1 MQEGLPISIA
11 IIIAAAILGAFFLV
25 STVIAAVLSTVA

>member
-25 STVIAAVLSTVA
+25 STVIAAVLSNVA